1 MNKPGNNNHR
11 KLLLG
16 LAAFSLVSGCAM
28 QSYQSRPIAP
38 ASISAEFHQRS
49 LDSADLRAYMVAQGY
64 PENNLPVQ
72 QWGLRELML
81 AALFFHPQLEV
92 ARAQW
97 HAAQAAET
105 TAGHKPNPSI
115 SGSAEHHSKTSG
127 GISPWTLSLGLGIP
141 IETGGK
147 RQARIDQATALSEA
161 ARIEI
166 GQSAWQIRSR
176 LSSSLLDYQ
185 AAMQQA
191 ELLQHEVAIRSE
203 IVQMLQKRL
212 DVGMV
217 SDIDLSQTRLLQ
229 QKAQQTLQ
237 TEAGRTPE
245 LRAAIAAAAGLPAQ
259 ALDKAQLAS
268 SPIDAVPSASLPGE
282 EIQRAALLNRLDI
295 RSALSRY
302 TFTEARLQLE
312 IAKQYPDITL
322 GPGYSFDQGD
332 NRWSLGLSLI
342 LALLNKNEGPIAE
355 ARAQREAEASQF
367 YALQTR
373 VIGQQEQALARYRA
387 ALEEA
392 AKAKQLVAAQQQRIA
407 QTERQFEAGYTD
419 RLELTTT
426 RLELLSAQQGV
437 LAASIK
443 VQRAKAALEDAM
455 QRPLDGDESWTVNRD
470 TANIEQNV
478 KPAISRGE
486 STP

>member
-1 MNKPGNNNHR
+1 M
-11 KLLLG
+11 
-16 LAAFSLVSGCAM
+16 
-28 QSYQSRPIAP
+28 
-38 ASISAEFHQRS
+38 
-49 LDSADLRAYMVAQGY
+49 RAYMVAQGY

-72 QWGLRELML
+72 QWGLRELTL

-97 HAAQAAET
+97 RAAQAAET

-217 SDIDLSQTRLLQ
+217 SDIDLSQARLLQ

-302 TFTEARLQLE
+302 AFTEARLQLE

-373 VIGQQEQALARYRA
+373 VIGQQEQALARYQA

-392 AKAKQLVAAQQQRIA
+392 AKAKQLVAAQQQRIE

-437 LAASIK
+437 LAVGIK
-443 VQRAKAALEDAM
+443 AQRAKAALEDAM

>member
-1 MNKPGNNNHR
+1 LNKPGNNHHR

-16 LAAFSLVSGCAM
+16 LTAFSLVSGCAM
-28 QSYQSRPIAP
+28 QSYEPKPIAP
-38 ASISAEFHQRS
+38 ASVSEDFLQRN
-49 LDSADLRAYMVAQGY
+49 LDSTDLRAYMIAQGY
-64 PENNLPVQ
+64 PQDKMPVQ
-72 QWGLRELML
+72 QWGLLELTL
-81 AALFFHPQLEV
+81 TALFFHPQLEV

-97 HAAQAAET
+97 RAAQAAET
-105 TAGHKPNPSI
+105 TAGHKPNPGI

-191 ELLQHEVAIRSE
+191 ELLQREVTIRSE

-217 SDIDLSQTRLLQ
+217 SDIDLSQARLLR

-237 TEAGRTPE
+237 AESGRIPE
-245 LRAAIAAAAGLPAQ
+245 LRAAIAVAAGLPAQ
-259 ALDKAQLAS
+259 ALDKVELAS
-268 SPIDAVPSASLPGE
+268 SSVETLPSASLPSE

-295 RSALSRY
+295 RSALSHY
-302 TFTEARLQLE
+302 ASTEARLQLE

-322 GPGYSFDQGD
+322 APGYSFDQGD

-355 ARAQREAEASQF
+355 ARVQREAEASQF

-373 VIGQQEQALARYRA
+373 VIGEQEQALARYRA
-387 ALEEA
+387 ALEET
-392 AKAKQLVAAQQQRIA
+392 AKAKRLLAAQQQRIA

-443 VQRAKAALEDAM
+443 AQRAQAALEDAI
-455 QRPLDGDESWTVNRD
+455 QRPLDGDESWVAT
-470 TANIEQNV
+470 IEQD
-478 KPAISRGE
+478 ATTTISRGE

>member
-1 MNKPGNNNHR
+1 M
-11 KLLLG
+11 LG
-16 LAAFSLVSGCAM
+16 LAAFSIVSGCAM
-28 QSYQSRPIAP
+28 QRYEAKPIAP
-38 ASISAEFHQRS
+38 ASISAEFRQRS
-49 LDSADLRAYMVAQGY
+49 LDSADLRAYMVTQGY
-64 PENNLPVQ
+64 PQDKLPVQ
-72 QWGLRELML
+72 QWGLRELTL

-97 HAAQAAET
+97 RAAQAAET
-105 TAGHKPNPSI
+105 TAGQKPNPGI
-115 SGSAEHHSKTSG
+115 SGSAEHHSRTSG
-127 GISPWTLSLGLGIP
+127 GISPWTLSLGLDIP
-141 IETGGK
+141 IEARDK
-147 RQARIDQATALSEA
+147 RQLRIDQAAALSEA
-161 ARIEI
+161 ARIDI

-176 LSSSLLDYQ
+176 LNSNLLDYQ

-191 ELLQHEVAIRSE
+191 ELLQNEVAIRSE

-212 DVGMV
+212 QAGMV
-217 SDIDLSQTRLLQ
+217 SDIELSEARLLR
-229 QKAQQTLQ
+229 QKAQQALQ
-237 TEAGRTPE
+237 TEAGRIPE
-245 LRAAIAAAAGLPAQ
+245 LRATIAAAAGLPAQ
-259 ALDKAQLAS
+259 ALDKTQLAS
-268 SPIDAVPSASLPGE
+268 SPTEAIPPASLPSKE
-282 EIQRAALLNRLDI
+282 MQRVALLNRLDI

-302 TFTEARLQLE
+302 ASAEARLQLE
-312 IAKQYPDITL
+312 IAKQYPDIRL

-373 VIGQQEQALARYRA
+373 VIGEQEQALAGYQA
-387 ALEEA
+387 AVEET
-392 AKAKQLVAAQQQRIA
+392 AKAKQLATAQQQRIA

-437 LAASIK
+437 LAAG
-443 VQRAKAALEDAM
+443 VRARRAMASLEDAI
-455 QRPLDGDESWTVNRD
+455 QRPLDGDVSWA
-470 TANIEQNV
+470 ANVEQEA
-478 KPAISRGE
+478 PPTISHGE